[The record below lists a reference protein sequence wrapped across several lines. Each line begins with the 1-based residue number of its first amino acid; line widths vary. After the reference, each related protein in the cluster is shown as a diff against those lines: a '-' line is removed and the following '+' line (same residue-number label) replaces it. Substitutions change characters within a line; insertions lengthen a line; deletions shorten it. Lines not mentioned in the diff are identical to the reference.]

1 MGLYIGQNMMLEID
15 ITMNYKYYKMVEFVK
30 MVITQFVGNLDNLR
44 LWSII

>member
-15 ITMNYKYYKMVEFVK
+15 ITMNYNYYKMVEFVK